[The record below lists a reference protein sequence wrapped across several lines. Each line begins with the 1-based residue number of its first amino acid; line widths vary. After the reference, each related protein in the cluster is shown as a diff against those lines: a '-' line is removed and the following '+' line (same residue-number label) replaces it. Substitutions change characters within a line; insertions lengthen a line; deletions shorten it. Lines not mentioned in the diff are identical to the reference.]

1 MSGFICMAT
10 MPLGSNPRATAHH
23 PLNHN
28 HRPGLPICSHGTP
41 GRFAQADGLFQVT
54 VAPFRGSCNDVL
66 SQAIRVAGQGSRVM
80 IAQFLNGGINQG
92 PERATKLC
100 GSLEWIRPDIDC
112 CLVDPAAITPPHRQA
127 VKAVWAASRQQLLSG
142 ALDLMVLDEL
152 GLALEFGLLEEDN
165 VLNALRKRP
174 ASLDL
179 TLIGSAIPN
188 TILDM
193 ANQVTRLRCRPSSAL
208 QPASHAEK

>member
-1 MSGFICMAT
+1 
-10 MPLGSNPRATAHH
+10 MPLGSNPRATAHY

-100 GSLEWIRPDIDC
+100 GSLEWIRPAIDC
-112 CLVDPAAITPPHRQA
+112 CLVDPAAITPLHRQA